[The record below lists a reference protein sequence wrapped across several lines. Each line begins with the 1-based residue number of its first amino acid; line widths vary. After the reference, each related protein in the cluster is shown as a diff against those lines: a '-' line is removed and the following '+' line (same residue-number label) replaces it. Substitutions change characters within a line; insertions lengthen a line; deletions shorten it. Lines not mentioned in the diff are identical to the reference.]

1 MKLKHREECC
11 IQYLEGGCMLT
22 EKTFT
27 VDGFSMNYAE
37 GPQAGAPLVLIHG
50 ATLWWKD
57 FEPLFP
63 SLIQNWHI
71 YACDMRGH
79 GKSSRTPGKY
89 RAIDFSTDIV
99 TFVQKQIQN
108 SVVLI
113 GHSNGGTLALLTA
126 AQIPELV
133 RAVILL
139 EPVTIARNTP
149 IQSIPGPGDWIIGV
163 GDVLES
169 RRSAR
174 DFILEFSPEA
184 DEVELQNTE
193 SLIRSVDPEF
203 ISVMVKNKFFDG
215 LQLEETLTKVLCPT
229 LLLYGDVELGSLV
242 PEREVEFL
250 KNHIPQI
257 TTGHIESTGH
267 FPHSGQT
274 ETTIEHID
282 NFLKT
287 I

>member
-1 MKLKHREECC
+1 
-11 IQYLEGGCMLT
+11 MLT

-37 GPQAGAPLVLIHG
+37 GPQNGAPLVFLHG

-57 FEPLFP
+57 FEPLFQ
-63 SLIQNWHI
+63 SLEQNWHV

-89 RAIDFSTDIV
+89 RAVDFFPDVVNFI
-99 TFVQKQIQN
+99 QKQIQGP
-108 SVVLI
+108 VVLV

-139 EPVTIARNTP
+139 DPATLARNTP
-149 IQSIPGPGDWIIGV
+149 IQSVPGAGDWIIGV

-169 RRSAR
+169 RRSAK
-174 DFILEFSPEA
+174 DFILEFNSEA

-193 SLIRSVDPEF
+193 SMIRSIDPEF

-215 LQLEETLTKVLCPT
+215 LKLEVVLTEVLCPT
-229 LLLYGDVELGSLV
+229 LLLCGDLELGSLV
-242 PEREVEFL
+242 SESEMEFI
-250 KNHIPQI
+250 KQHIPQLTYVHI
-257 TTGHIESTGH
+257 KGAGHS
-267 FPHSGQT
+267 PHWDQT
-274 ETTIEHID
+274 ETTLEHISS
-282 NFLKT
+282 FLET